1 MPHPISPVI
10 FLSPIV
16 IKAKQ
21 IKEKTIPKVGRFLL
35 EIFAIYLLLTFICT
49 ILYFIA
55 GMTKFDAIAHAM
67 TTIATGDAPQF
78 LQSL

>member
-21 IKEKTIPKVGRFLL
+21 IKEKTIPKVVNKKLNLIL
-35 EIFAIYLLLTFICT
+35 E
-49 ILYFIA
+49 
-55 GMTKFDAIAHAM
+55 
-67 TTIATGDAPQF
+67 
-78 LQSL
+78 